1 MALGIQIHS
10 VDNNAAVP
18 WEYYPLSEA
27 DAGTKVYVGKA
38 LSLLRGEV
46 GSGIT
51 VESELYLSAVNQDF
65 TGEEWEHE
73 EGPLIAVVHV
83 RDDMVLEGYALDAA
97 GPEIKL
103 GDRAMIGVLSDCC
116 YFMEGGGGVAPW
128 PYEVVGIITDCEP
141 ALIKIDDYTIFPLTK
156 KVLVRLVK

>member
-1 MALGIQIHS
+1 MVGIQIHS

-18 WEYYPLSEA
+18 WEYYPLSETN
-27 DAGTKVYVGKA
+27 AGRKIYVGEA
-38 LSLLRGEV
+38 LSLFLGEV

-65 TGEEWEHE
+65 TGEEWERG

-83 RDDMVLEGYALDAA
+83 RDDMVLEGYALDIV

-103 GDRAMIGVLSDCC
+103 GDRAMISVSDGC
-116 YFMEGGGGVAPW
+116 YFMREGEGVFDHW

-141 ALIKIDDYTIFPLTK
+141 ALIKINDYTILPLTK